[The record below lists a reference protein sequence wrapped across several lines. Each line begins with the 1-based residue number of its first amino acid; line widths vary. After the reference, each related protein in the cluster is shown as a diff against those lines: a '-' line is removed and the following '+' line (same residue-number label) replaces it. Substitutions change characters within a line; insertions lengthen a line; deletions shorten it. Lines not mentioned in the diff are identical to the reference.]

1 MSVLETTAVDGI
13 VTAITS
19 GAQTAADGAL
29 KSISATLPIA
39 MTVIAA
45 GLVITLGIKFFKKVT
60 NKS

>member
-1 MSVLETTAVDGI
+1 MAVLETTAVDGI

-19 GAQTAADGAL
+19 GAQTAANGAL
-29 KSISATLPIA
+29 ASIQATLPIA

>member
-1 MSVLETTAVDGI
+1 MSVLETNAVDGI

-19 GAQTAADGAL
+19 GAQTAANGAL
-29 KSISATLPIA
+29 SSISATLPIA